1 MFKSNSIVY
10 DINIICKVISIL
22 CMLVTFIILKS
33 QVFLVFLGVFFL
45 VIALEFKK
53 TAILTMIGILLAIL
67 STFIPA
73 IFWIPKIILFIAYLC
88 LVKRITNAAE
98 MRYAL
103 EVTLYKFQSKK
114 ITFHILY
121 FIYFFKQLRKN
132 MRILDRLRDE
142 YGMAR
147 DFFYIRF
154 TLKKAWKKTKYEMKE
169 LITMNDLRFYNFS
182 NKRTYVE
189 KPRWESW
196 DTKYL
201 FVHIVLG
208 VLFYIYGR

>member
-73 IFWIPKIILFIAYLC
+73 IFWIPKIILFITYLC

>member
-114 ITFHILY
+114 VTFHILY

>member
-10 DINIICKVISIL
+10 DINIICKVLSVL

-33 QVFLVFLGVFFL
+33 PVFLVFLGLFFL
-45 VIALEFKK
+45 IISLEFKK
-53 TAILTMIGILLAIL
+53 TAILAMIGILLSIL
-67 STFIPA
+67 STFMLV
-73 IFWIPKIILFIAYLC
+73 IFWIPKTILFITYLC

-147 DFFYIRF
+147 DFFYLRF
-154 TLKKAWKKTKYEMKE
+154 TLKKAWRKTKYEMKE
-169 LITMNDLRFYNFS
+169 LIMMNDLRFYNFS
-182 NKRTYVE
+182 KKRTYVE
-189 KPRWESW
+189 KPHWESW

-201 FVHIVLG
+201 FIHITLG

>member
-1 MFKSNSIVY
+1 
-10 DINIICKVISIL
+10 
-22 CMLVTFIILKS
+22 
-33 QVFLVFLGVFFL
+33 
-45 VIALEFKK
+45 
-53 TAILTMIGILLAIL
+53 
-67 STFIPA
+67 
-73 IFWIPKIILFIAYLC
+73 
-88 LVKRITNAAE
+88 
-98 MRYAL
+98 
-103 EVTLYKFQSKK
+103 
-114 ITFHILY
+114 
-121 FIYFFKQLRKN
+121 